1 MIDQRDVGAAIDGF
15 LDVAGC
21 FFALAVMLVVAWVG
35 IVLVAEAWRWLAGI
49 FGM

>member
-1 MIDQRDVGAAIDGF
+1 MIDQRDVGAAVDGF
-15 LDVAGC
+15 GC
-21 FFALAVMLVVAWVG
+21 AFFLAVILVVAWVG